1 VRADEL
7 RRTFIRF
14 FEERGHTLVPSAGL
28 IPTHPTAPLFTNSGM
43 MQFVPYFLGEE
54 TAPYPRATSVQKCV
68 RLSGKHND
76 ISELGRTRRHLTFFE
91 MLGNFSFG
99 DYFKEQAIPLA
110 WELTT
115 EVVGFD
121 GDRLWVTVH
130 ENDDEAEAI
139 WHESVGVP
147 MERIQRL
154 GTENFWEMGETG
166 PCGPSSEIHLDCGPE
181 WGEAGGPAHGGGDRY
196 VEFWNLVFPQY
207 YRHPDRS
214 LSDLPRRG
222 IDTGAGLERWLML
235 LDGTRTVFETDVMAA
250 LVDEAQSVTGR
261 RLGTDEQTDVAL
273 RILADHARTMTF
285 LVSDGV
291 VPSNEDRGYVLRR
304 VIRRA
309 VRYAHRLG
317 VERPATPA
325 LVTKVI
331 DVMGDAYPELQR
343 NGEFVAMVVGREE
356 DRFRRTLA
364 SGSALLDEAL
374 GELDGGALPGD
385 VAFKLHDTFGFPL
398 EVTSE
403 VAAERGVQ
411 VDVEGFE
418 AAMAEQRQRGRA
430 GRAAGGEGQGD
441 ADYRE
446 LLDQF
451 GTTEFVGYTEGET
464 DGRVLAAL
472 QRPDGTLEVF
482 LDRTPFYAESGGQV
496 GDTGAIVTP
505 TGRLEVVDA
514 TYALPGLHRH
524 VARLVEGEVV
534 AGQEAH
540 AAIDEHRRDYVKR
553 NHTGTHLLHWA
564 LREVLGEHV
573 HQQGSLVAPDHLR
586 FDFSHYGQPTVEELA
601 AVEDLANAEVLDNQ
615 TVRIYETT
623 REHAEEIGAMA
634 FFGDKYGEVV
644 RVVEAGRR
652 SLELCGGT
660 HVRALGD
667 IGPIGI
673 TGEGSIGAN
682 GRRISATTG
691 TGTLERLRRDGRTLT
706 EAARALGVRPDELLD
721 GLERTLEQVRFLRKE
736 VEGLRRS
743 AATSGAAELAAEAV
757 DGVVVARRDG
767 VPPPELKDLATA
779 VRDQPGV
786 RGVVL
791 AGAPPKGGVSL
802 IAAVR
807 RDSGLDASV
816 LLADA
821 ATSVGGGAP
830 KDSLLA
836 QGGGRFPEH
845 IDAAL
850 DLARAAAGLP
860 TGTG

>member
-14 FEERGHTLVPSAGL
+14 FEERGHTVVPSAGL

-54 TAPYPRATSVQKCV
+54 AAPYLRATSVQKCV

-99 DYFKEQAIPLA
+99 DYFKEAAIPLA

-121 GDRLWVTVH
+121 GDRLWITVH
-130 ENDDEAEAI
+130 DDDDEAEAI
-139 WHESVGVP
+139 WHESVGIP

-154 GTENFWEMGETG
+154 GDENFWEMGETG
-166 PCGPSSEIHLDCGPE
+166 PCGPSSEIHFDCGPE
-181 WGEAGGPAHGGGDRY
+181 WGEPGGPAHGGGDRY

-207 YRHPDRS
+207 YRHPDMS
-214 LSDLPRRG
+214 LTDLPRKG
-222 IDTGAGLERWLML
+222 IDTGAGLERWQML
-235 LDGTRTVFETDVMAA
+235 LDGTRSVFETDVLAA
-250 LVDEAQSVTGR
+250 LVDEAQAITGR
-261 RLGTDEQTDVAL
+261 RLGTDEHTDVAL

-309 VRYAHRLG
+309 VRFAHRLG
-317 VERPATPA
+317 VERAITPA
-325 LVTKVI
+325 LVAKVV
-331 DVMGDAYPELQR
+331 DLMGDAYPELRR
-343 NGEFVAMVVGREE
+343 NADAVTMSVEREE

-364 SGSALLDEAL
+364 SGSALLDDAL
-374 GELDGGALPGD
+374 RDLDGGSLPGD

-398 EVTSE
+398 EITAE
-403 VAAERGVQ
+403 VAAERGVE

-418 AAMAEQRQRGRA
+418 AAMAEQRRQSRRQGT
-430 GRAAGGEGQGD
+430 AAGDGAQGS
-441 ADYRE
+441 DYRG

-451 GTTEFVGYTEGET
+451 GTTEFVGYVEGET

-472 QRPDGTLEVF
+472 PRPDGTLEVF
-482 LDRTPFYAESGGQV
+482 VDRSPFYAEAGGQV
-496 GDTGAIVTP
+496 GDTGTIVTP
-505 TGRLEVVDA
+505 TGRLEVVDT

-524 VARLVEGEVV
+524 VARVVEGEVV
-534 AGQEAH
+534 AGQDAH

-564 LREVLGEHV
+564 LREVLGDHV

-586 FDFSHYGQPTVEELA
+586 FDFSHHGQPAPDELVAVEE
-601 AVEDLANAEVLDNQ
+601 LANAEVLANE
-615 TVRIYETT
+615 TVRTYETT

-667 IGPIGI
+667 IGPIAI
-673 TGEGSIGAN
+673 TGESSIGAN
-682 GRRISATTG
+682 VRRISATTG
-691 TGTLERLRRDGRTLT
+691 TGTLERLRRDARTLT

-736 VEGLRRS
+736 VEGLQRAAAS
-743 AATSGAAELAAEAV
+743 AGAAGLAAEAV

-767 VPPPELKDLATA
+767 VTPPELKDLAVA

-786 RGVVL
+786 RAVVL

-807 RDSGLDASV
+807 KDSGLDASK

-821 ATSVGGGAP
+821 SKAVGGGAP
-830 KDSLLA
+830 KDALLA
-836 QGGGRFPEH
+836 QGGGRSPEH

>member
-1 VRADEL
+1 MDAKDL
-7 RRTFIRF
+7 RRAFTRF
-14 FEERGHTLVPSAGL
+14 FEERDHVVVPSASL
-28 IPTHPTAPLFTNSGM
+28 IPHDPTILFTVAGM
-43 MQFVPYFLGEE
+43 VPFKPYFLGEE
-54 TAPYPRATSVQKCV
+54 VPPFKRATSVQKCV
-68 RLSGKHND
+68 RAGGKHND
-76 ISELGRTRRHLTFFE
+76 LEEIGRTRRHNSFFE

-99 DYFKEQAIPLA
+99 DYFKAEAIPFA
-110 WELTT
+110 WELVT
-115 EVVGFD
+115 EVFGLD
-121 GDRLWVTVH
+121 ADRLWVTVH
-130 ENDDEAEAI
+130 VSDDEAESI
-139 WHESVGVP
+139 WRDDVGLAAD
-147 MERIQRL
+147 RIQRL
-154 GTENFWEMGETG
+154 DEDNFWRMADTG
-166 PCGPSSEIHLDCGPE
+166 PCGPNSEIFWDKGPAYGAE
-181 WGEAGGPAHGGGDRY
+181 GGPAFGSDERFL
-196 VEFWNLVFPQY
+196 EFYNLVFIQY
-207 YRHPDRS
+207 DAQKDGS
-214 LSDLPRRG
+214 LVPLPAPG
-222 IDTGAGLERWLML
+222 VDTGMGLERTLTVL
-235 LDGTRTVFETDVMAA
+235 QDVDSVFDTDALRTLVDAAGELTGVPYGRDDRTDV
-250 LVDEAQSVTGR
+250 S
-261 RLGTDEQTDVAL
+261 L
-273 RILADHARTMTF
+273 RILADHGRAMTF

-291 VPSNEDRGYVLRR
+291 FPTNEDRGYVLRR
-304 VIRRA
+304 IIRRA
-309 VRYAHRLG
+309 VRHAWLLG
-317 VERPATPA
+317 TEREVTPPLVDAVVAT
-325 LVTKVI
+325 
-331 DVMGDAYPELQR
+331 MGDAYPELRR
-343 NGEFVAMVVGREE
+343 NRDLVTGILEREE

-374 GELDGGALPGD
+374 AGLGGGALPGD

-403 VAAERGVQ
+403 IAGERGGE
-411 VDVEGFE
+411 VDLAGFE
-418 AAMAEQRQRGRA
+418 SAMDEQRRKGRA
-430 GRAAGGEGQGD
+430 GRPQAGGDGEVD
-441 ADYRE
+441 AYRE
-446 LLDQF
+446 VLEQF
-451 GTTEFVGYTEGET
+451 GTTEFVGYAEGET
-464 DGRVLAAL
+464 DSRLLAAL
-472 QRPDGTLEVF
+472 PRPDSTLEVF

-505 TGRLEVVDA
+505 TGRLEVVDS

-524 VARLVEGEVV
+524 VAKVVDGEVV
-534 AGQEAH
+534 VGQEAH
-540 AAIDEHRRDYVKR
+540 AAIDAHRRDYVKR

-564 LREVLGEHV
+564 LREVLGDHV

-586 FDFSHYGQPTVEELA
+586 FDFSHYGQPTSDELA
-601 AVEDLANAEVLDNQ
+601 AVEDLANGEVLANG
-615 TVRIYETT
+615 TVRTYETT

-673 TGEGSIGAN
+673 TNEGSIGAN
-682 GRRISATTG
+682 VRRISATTG
-691 TGTLERLRRDGRTLT
+691 TGTLERLRRDGRTLA

-767 VPPPELKDLATA
+767 VTPPELKDLATA

-816 LLADA
+816 LLAEA
-821 ATSVGGGAP
+821 SKAVGGGAP
-830 KDSLLA
+830 KDKLLA
-836 QGGGRFPEH
+836 QGGGRSPEH

>member
-1 VRADEL
+1 MRADEL
-7 RRTFIRF
+7 RRAFTRF
-14 FEERGHTLVPSAGL
+14 YEERQHLLVPSASL
-28 IPTHPTAPLFTNSGM
+28 IPHDPTVLFTVAGM
-43 MQFVPYFLGEE
+43 VPFKPYFLGQEVPP
-54 TAPYPRATSVQKCV
+54 AKRVTSVQKCV
-68 RLSGKHND
+68 RAGGKHND
-76 ISELGRTRRHLTFFE
+76 LEEIGRTRRHNSFFE

-99 DYFKEQAIPLA
+99 DYFKAEAIPFA
-110 WELTT
+110 WTLVT
-115 EVVGFD
+115 EVFGLD
-121 GDRLWVTVH
+121 PDRLWVTVH
-130 ENDDEAEAI
+130 LSDDEAADLWRDE
-139 WHESVGVP
+139 VGVP
-147 MERIQRL
+147 AERIQRL
-154 GTENFWEMGETG
+154 DEDNFWRMADTG
-166 PCGPSSEIHLDCGPE
+166 PCGPNSEIFWDKGPAYGAE
-181 WGEAGGPAHGGGDRY
+181 GGPASGGDERF
-196 VEFWNLVFPQY
+196 VEFYNLVFIQFDQQ
-207 YRHPDRS
+207 RDGS
-214 LSDLPRRG
+214 LVPLPAPCV
-222 IDTGAGLERWLML
+222 DTGMGLERTL
-235 LDGTRTVFETDVMAA
+235 TVLQDVDSVYDTDVLRPLVEVAA
-250 LVDEAQSVTGR
+250 EVTGVPVGR
-261 RLGTDEQTDVAL
+261 DDRSDVSL
-273 RILADHARTMTF
+273 RILADHARAMTF

-291 VPSNEDRGYVLRR
+291 FPTNEDRGYVLRR
-304 VIRRA
+304 IIRRA
-309 VRYAHRLG
+309 VRHAFLLGTERSITPRL
-317 VERPATPA
+317 VEAVVAT
-325 LVTKVI
+325 
-331 DVMGDAYPELQR
+331 MGDAYPELRR
-343 NGEFVAMVVGREE
+343 NRDLVTGILEREE
-356 DRFRRTLA
+356 DRFRRTLS
-364 SGSALLDEAL
+364 SGSALLDEARV
-374 GELDGGALPGD
+374 GLDGGILPGD

-403 VAAERGVQ
+403 VAAERGVE

-418 AAMAEQRQRGRA
+418 AAMADQRRRGRA
-430 GRAAGGEGQGD
+430 GRPAGGESEGD
-441 ADYRE
+441 AAYRE
-446 LLDQF
+446 LLEQF
-451 GTTEFVGYTEGET
+451 GTTDFVGYAEGET
-464 DGRVLAAL
+464 DSRVLAAL
-472 QRPDGTLEVF
+472 PAPDGTLEVF
-482 LDRTPFYAESGGQV
+482 LDRTSFYAEAGGQV

-524 VARLVEGEVV
+524 VARVVEGEVV
-534 AGQEAH
+534 VGQEAH
-540 AAIDEHRRDYVKR
+540 AAIDQHRRDYVKR

-564 LREVLGEHV
+564 LREVLGDHV

-586 FDFSHYGQPTVEELA
+586 FDFSHYGQPTLDELA
-601 AVEDLANAEVLDNQ
+601 AVEDLANAEVLSNE
-615 TVRIYETT
+615 TVRTYETT

-634 FFGDKYGEVV
+634 FFGDKYGEIV

-667 IGPIGI
+667 IGPIAI

-682 GRRISATTG
+682 VRRIAATTG
-691 TGTLERLRRDGRTLT
+691 TGTLERLRRDGRTLA

-743 AATSGAAELAAEAV
+743 AATAGAAALAADAV

-821 ATSVGGGAP
+821 AKAVGGGAP
-830 KDSLLA
+830 KDPLLA
-836 QGGGRFPEH
+836 MGGGRSLEH

>member
-1 VRADEL
+1 VRADDL
-7 RRTFIRF
+7 RRAFVRF
-14 FEERGHTLVPSAGL
+14 FEERGHTVVPSAGL

-43 MQFVPYFLGEE
+43 MQFVPYFLGEQA
-54 TAPYPRATSVQKCV
+54 APYPRATSVQKCV

-76 ISELGRTRRHLTFFE
+76 IAELGRTRRHLTFFE

-99 DYFKEQAIPLA
+99 DYFKEQAIPMA

-121 GDRLWVTVH
+121 GDRLWITVH
-130 ENDDEAEAI
+130 DDDDEAEAI

-154 GTENFWEMGETG
+154 GAENFWEMGETG

-181 WGEAGGPAHGGGDRY
+181 WGEQGGPAHGGGDRY

-214 LSDLPRRG
+214 LSDLPRKG
-222 IDTGAGLERWLML
+222 IDTGAGLERWQML
-235 LDGTRTVFETDVMAA
+235 LDGTPSVFETDVLAA
-250 LVDEAQSVTGR
+250 LVDEAQSITGR
-261 RLGTDEQTDVAL
+261 RLGADDQTDVAL

-309 VRYAHRLG
+309 VRFAHRLG
-317 VERPATPA
+317 VERAVTPA
-325 LVTKVI
+325 LVAKVV
-331 DVMGDAYPELQR
+331 DLMGDAYPELRR
-343 NGEFVAMVVGREE
+343 NAEVVTMSVEREE

-398 EVTSE
+398 EITAE
-403 VAAERGVQ
+403 VAAERGVD

-418 AAMAEQRQRGRA
+418 AAMAEQRRQSRA
-430 GRAAGGEGQGD
+430 RPAVGTRAEGDD
-441 ADYRE
+441 AYRE
-446 LLDQF
+446 LLDEF
-451 GTTEFVGYTEGET
+451 GTTEFVGYAEGET
-464 DGRVLAAL
+464 DSRVLAGL
-472 QRPDGTLEVF
+472 PRPDGTVEVF
-482 LDRTPFYAESGGQV
+482 LDRTPFYAEAGGQV
-496 GDTGAIVTP
+496 GDTGEIVTP

-524 VARLVEGEVV
+524 VARVVDGEVV
-534 AGQEAH
+534 VGQDAH
-540 AAIDEHRRDYVKR
+540 AAIDQHRRDYVKR

-564 LREVLGEHV
+564 LREVLGDHV

-586 FDFSHYGQPTVEELA
+586 FDFSHYGQPTPEELA
-601 AVEDLANAEVLDNQ
+601 AVEDLANAEVLANE
-615 TVRIYETT
+615 TVRTYETT
-623 REHAEEIGAMA
+623 RDHAEEIGAMA

-644 RVVEAGRR
+644 RVVEAGRN

-682 GRRISATTG
+682 VRRISGTTG
-691 TGTLERLRRDGRTLT
+691 TGTLERLRKDGRTLA

-767 VPPPELKDLATA
+767 VTPPELKDLATA

-816 LLADA
+816 LLAEA
-821 ATSVGGGAP
+821 SKAVGGGAP
-830 KDSLLA
+830 KDPHLA
-836 QGGGRFPEH
+836 QGGGRSPEH